1 VNIENRVPK
10 ATLDAMTALGHKVNV
25 SGPWSNGSAPV
36 VIQMTGGAL
45 HGAADPR
52 RGRYVFGR

>member
-1 VNIENRVPK
+1 
-10 ATLDAMTALGHKVNV
+10 MGHVVNV
-25 SGPWSNGSAPV
+25 SRPWSNGSAPV
-36 VIQMTGGAL
+36 VIQIGGNAL